1 MKKAILGKKLGM
13 TQVFTPNGLVVPVT
27 VIEAG
32 PCYVLQKK
40 TVEKD
45 GYDAVQVGFGDIRES
60 LLNKPQAGLFKKA
73 GVEAKR
79 YVRELKLDNSA
90 ELEVGST
97 ISCTVFT
104 AGDKVDVSGVSKGH
118 GFTGNIKRWNGSRLK
133 MSHGTGPCHRP
144 VGSMGACSTPS
155 RVMKNKKMPGQYG
168 NDNTTIQNLEIVK
181 VDEVRNV
188 ILVKGAVPGARGG
201 LVCIKEAVKV
211 AK

>member
-118 GFTGNIKRWNGSRLK
+118 GFSGNIKRWNGSRLK

-168 NDNTTIQNLEIVK
+168 NDNTTLQNLEIVK

-211 AK
+211 AR

>member
-45 GYDAVQVGFGDIRES
+45 GYDAVQVGFGDIREN

-73 GVEAKR
+73 GVDAKR
-79 YVRELKLDNSA
+79 YVRELKLDNAA

-118 GFTGNIKRWNGSRLK
+118 GFSGNIKRWNGSRLK

>member
-45 GYDAVQVGFGDIRES
+45 GYDAVQVGFGDIREN

-73 GVEAKR
+73 GVDAKR
-79 YVRELKLDNSA
+79 YVRELKLDNAA

>member
-45 GYDAVQVGFGDIRES
+45 GYDAVQVGFGDIREN

-73 GVEAKR
+73 GVDAKR
-79 YVRELKLDNSA
+79 YVRELKLDNAA

-118 GFTGNIKRWNGSRLK
+118 GFSGNIKRWNGSRLK

-201 LVCIKEAVKV
+201 LVCIKDAVKV

>member
-32 PCYVLQKK
+32 PCYVVQKK

-45 GYDAVQVGFGDIRES
+45 GYEAVQVAFADAKDNS
-60 LLNKPQAGLFKKA
+60 LNKPQAGLFKKA
-73 GVEAKR
+73 GVEAKKF
-79 YVRELKLDNSA
+79 VKELKLDNAA

-97 ISCTVFT
+97 ILCNVFA

-118 GFTGNIKRWNGSRLK
+118 GFSGNIKRWNHSRLK

-144 VGSMGACSTPS
+144 VGSLGANSTPS
-155 RVMKNKKMPGQYG
+155 RVMKNKKMPGQFG
-168 NDNTTIQNLEIVK
+168 NDNITILNLEVVK

-188 ILVKGAVPGARGG
+188 ILVKGAIPGARGG
-201 LVCIKEAVKV
+201 LVCVKEAVKV
-211 AK
+211 K